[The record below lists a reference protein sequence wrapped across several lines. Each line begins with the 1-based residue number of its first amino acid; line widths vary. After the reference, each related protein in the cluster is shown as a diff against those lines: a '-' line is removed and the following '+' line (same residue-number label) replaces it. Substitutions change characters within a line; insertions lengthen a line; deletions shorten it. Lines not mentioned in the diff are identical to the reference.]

1 MHPRQRPACR
11 IVMAAFAAVAGLA
24 APCAHAEGVLAWITQ
39 ISKLNSTY
47 RAVTKQTEASAE
59 KKNQLRMQAVQALG
73 SAMLDLYN
81 AEQVRK
87 AMNDYGPQGQLVDPC
102 YQLAMAGTTHETS
115 IKTGGT
121 AQSAMQ
127 RIYATSDA
135 GRVSAGGLSGMVG
148 NTVKT
153 TAFPYAAMVADRNA
167 RHLSR
172 YCTVSEAAAGY
183 CTLNANGMQGA
194 DVDYSVHMTP
204 GKTYGWDQTEAATDF
219 VKVVA
224 PVKPMP
230 RAGACNDVQCQS
242 ALAARRKEEAY
253 LSMARYTFLRQVE
266 SHTTQLAGEAR
277 KPATSQ

>member
-1 MHPRQRPACR
+1 M
-11 IVMAAFAAVAGLA
+11 AAVAAVAVLT
-24 APCAHAEGVLAWITQ
+24 APCAHAEGILAWIQQ
-39 ISKLNSTY
+39 ISTLNSAY
-47 RAVTKQTEASAE
+47 RTVTKQVDAAAE
-59 KKNQLRMQAVQALG
+59 KKNRLRMQAVQALG

-87 AMNDYGPQGQLVDPC
+87 AVNDFGPQGQLVDPC
-102 YQLAMAGTTHETS
+102 YQLAMASTTHETS
-115 IKTGGT
+115 VKTGTT

-127 RIYATSDA
+127 RIYTTSDA
-135 GRVSAGGLSGMVG
+135 GRTNAGGLSGMVG

-172 YCTVSEAAAGY
+172 YCTVSEASAGY

-194 DVDYSVHMTP
+194 DVDYSVHMTA

-230 RAGACNDVQCQS
+230 RPGACNDVQCQS

-253 LSMARYTFLRQVE
+253 LSMARFAFLRQVE